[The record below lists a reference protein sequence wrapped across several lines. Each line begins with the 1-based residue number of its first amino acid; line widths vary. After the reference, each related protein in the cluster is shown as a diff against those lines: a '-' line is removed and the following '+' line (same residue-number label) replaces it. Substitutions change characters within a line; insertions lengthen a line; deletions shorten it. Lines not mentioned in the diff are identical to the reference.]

1 MKKGTGTVTR
11 KRTMLFPNEMAEVHR
26 FDLTANGTKLLFGLA
41 QCIDHNEQLFP
52 EHYFDMQKLCEFMG
66 IEGRTDR
73 LKVIRDAF
81 FDIAKNPLLISTGDA
96 KRFSAVPWLKVSYDE
111 SSSEFVKVKFDEDAR
126 PYLMKL
132 NGYVKLR
139 GRDYVKLTSSY
150 ATTLYPLM
158 KTIQSKYFGNHAVSI
173 QRLMEMTFTDD
184 KKKNKSYHDENNG
197 LKNFFSRVLG
207 VKGIRGSEGLEL
219 IDSKKKNGNEYTS
232 AIKQINEVTD
242 IDVRCERVKEG
253 RTTVGVRFYVESKH
267 KQVKSKTSAT
277 PAYQSEER
285 NLPDAQPMSEVYALA
300 KETGKTPAEILKLSK
315 RTVSKCGKYAIRA
328 NDEWVKN
335 KRQGNLFEKAFED

>member
-1 MKKGTGTVTR
+1 MKKGAGTVTR
-11 KRTMLFPNEMAEVHR
+11 KRTTLFPNEIAEVHR

-81 FDIAKNPLLISTGDA
+81 FDILKNPLLISTGDA
-96 KRFSAVPWLKVSYDE
+96 KRFNGIPWLRVSYDE
-111 SSSEFVKVKFDEDAR
+111 SSSEFVKVKFDDDAK
-126 PYLMKL
+126 PYLLKL

-139 GRDYVKLTSSY
+139 GRDYVKLTSGY

-158 KTIQSKYFGNHAVSI
+158 KTIQEKYYGSHAVSV

-184 KKKNKSYHDENNG
+184 KRKHKAYHGEKNG
-197 LKNFFSRVLG
+197 LSNFFTRVLG
-207 VKGIRGSEGLEL
+207 VKGVRGSIEL
-219 IDSKKKNGNEYTS
+219 PTIEDVNKDGYEYTS
-232 AIKQINEVTD
+232 AIKQINELTD
-242 IDVRCERVKEG
+242 INVRCERVKEG
-253 RTTVGVRFYVESKH
+253 TTTVGVRFYVESKN
-267 KQVKSKTSAT
+267 KQVKAKTSAA
-277 PAYQSEER
+277 PVYQSEER

-335 KRQGNLFEKAFED
+335 KRQGNLFEKALED